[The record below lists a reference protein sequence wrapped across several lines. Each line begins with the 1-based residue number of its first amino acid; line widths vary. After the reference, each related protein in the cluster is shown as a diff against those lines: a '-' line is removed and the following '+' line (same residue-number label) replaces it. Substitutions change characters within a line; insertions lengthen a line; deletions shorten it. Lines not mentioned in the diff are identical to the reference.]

1 MVSER
6 NSSKVRRGPNQ
17 AYQTCRNAASVC
29 QKFETSRRRDNVSFD
44 HKTVAPLNPEI
55 ADFASG
61 LVRGAAK
68 EGGQDAVAF
77 IISTDVTRLSDIS
90 VSVETLIF

>member
-55 ADFASG
+55 ADSLLDWCEAP
-61 LVRGAAK
+61 LK
-68 EGGQDAVAF
+68 TGGQDPVAF